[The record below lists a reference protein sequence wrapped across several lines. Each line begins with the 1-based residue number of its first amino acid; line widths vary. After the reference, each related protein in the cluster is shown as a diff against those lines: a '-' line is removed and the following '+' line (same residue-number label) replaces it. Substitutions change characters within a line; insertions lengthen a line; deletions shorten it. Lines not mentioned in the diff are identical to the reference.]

1 MEIIKAHAVKNLCYV
16 AGKKM
21 TPQGIVVHSTGANNP
36 NLKRYVDCSDVV
48 GVNAYGNHWNTPT
61 PGGNKVCVHAFIGF
75 DKEKEIRVVE
85 ILPLDICCWGVGNG
99 KLGSYNYDPAYI
111 QFEICEDGL
120 KDETYYKKAFAVAAE
135 YCAHLCKT
143 YNIAVEQIVGHNEAH
158 AMGYASNHA
167 DPEHWM
173 KRFGES
179 MDDFRK
185 QVEELLKEPEVAQ
198 TVITETLAPER
209 SETCTCKHDLR
220 CLLRVLTILYSL
232 WQKFKNGPGRV
243 LLQYI
248 RNLKK

>member
-1 MEIIKAHAVKNLCYV
+1 MDIIKAHAVKNLCYV

-48 GVNAYGNHWNTPT
+48 GTNAYGNHWNTPT
-61 PGGNKVCVHAFIGF
+61 PGGNKVCVHAFIGY

-120 KDETYYKKAFAVAAE
+120 KDETYYKKAFAAAAE

-143 YNIAVEQIVGHNEAH
+143 YGITVEQIVGHNEAH
-158 AMGYASNHA
+158 KKGYASNHA

-185 QVEELLKEPEVAQ
+185 QVAELLEETDETLP
-198 TVITETLAPER
+198 VITETYIEPVTD
-209 SETCTCKHDLR
+209 TCTCKCKLR
-220 CLLRVLTILYSL
+220 CLLQILTLLYKL

-243 LLQYI
+243 LIKYL
-248 RNLKK
+248 RKFK